1 MPEPRASLGF
11 ASALVLAVSTAS
23 SAAFSATPEL
33 DVQLACEGPRAPG
46 RVRCDVELRAREG
59 ARLAWSDVLV
69 VSAPRAARPLRSR
82 VAAASGADGVGRA
95 ALALVASATGV
106 FPLAVRGRAVVC
118 GGEATEARCVPVV
131 REVEVQVRVG
141 AD

>member
-1 MPEPRASLGF
+1 MLDWIQRAFPL
-11 ASALVLAVSTAS
+11 ALTALLFGS
-23 SAAFSATPEL
+23 SAVAAEPEL
-33 DVQLACEGPRAPG
+33 DVQVSCMSTQSPG
-46 RVRCDVELRAREG
+46 RVRCDVELRAGPG

-106 FPLAVRGRAVVC
+106 FPVIVRARGVVC
-118 GGEATEARCVPVV
+118 GAEATEARCVPVTRAV
-131 REVEVQVRVG
+131 TAEVRVG

>member
-1 MPEPRASLGF
+1 
-11 ASALVLAVSTAS
+11 
-23 SAAFSATPEL
+23 
-33 DVQLACEGPRAPG
+33 
-46 RVRCDVELRAREG
+46 VELRAGRG

-69 VSAPRAARPLRSR
+69 VSASPAARPLRSR

-106 FPLAVRGRAVVC
+106 FAVVVRARGVVC
-118 GGEATEARCVPVV
+118 GGEATEARCVPAT
-131 REVEVQVRVG
+131 RDATVEVRVG